1 MLLFLSVRCTIQY
14 HNGNYNLIESH
25 IILEQWCWCEIISN
39 IIIWSVESEL
49 LNNYECWIRWN
60 EIHYNGFIFLFKV
73 MDNWHRTL
81 SYNENDFSLS
91 KWLEC
96 WYSVQCFV
104 LLVLLHFTRKTGI
117 VVSHSIEFTI
127 SIRNKLYKKWLDT
140 SNQVTLFSWY
150 LLILAFEI
158 CLQFRDGCCIQF
170 VLTSQIRDFG
180 LNYTCISVN
189 NHFLN
194 RRIHFHS
201 FLWRIYRSRTW
212 LRFEKSW
219 WWRCWH
225 FLHILLRRFLWDLK
239 LDTWLWLLTLN
250 AMSTWIRNK
259 GLCRNIACRNVYDLT
274 MSWDTREDW
283 WDLRCYRLKNA
294 LRMVHC

>member
-1 MLLFLSVRCTIQY
+1 M
-14 HNGNYNLIESH
+14 IESH

-91 KWLEC
+91 KWLGC

-104 LLVLLHFTRKTGI
+104 LLVLLHFTRMTGI
-117 VVSHSIEFTI
+117 VVSHSIEFT
-127 SIRNKLYKKWLDT
+127 
-140 SNQVTLFSWY
+140 LFD
-150 LLILAFEI
+150 
-158 CLQFRDGCCIQF
+158 QK
-170 VLTSQIRDFG
+170 
-180 LNYTCISVN
+180 N
-189 NHFLN
+189 
-194 RRIHFHS
+194 
-201 FLWRIYRSRTW
+201 
-212 LRFEKSW
+212 W

-274 MSWDTREDW
+274 MSWDIREDW